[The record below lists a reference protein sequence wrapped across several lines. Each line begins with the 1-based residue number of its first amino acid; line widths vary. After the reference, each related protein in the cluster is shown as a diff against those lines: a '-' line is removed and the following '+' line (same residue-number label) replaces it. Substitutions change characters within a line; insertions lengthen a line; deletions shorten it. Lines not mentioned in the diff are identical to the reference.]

1 MIADVFDDNIRT
13 LLLRAKRAS
22 SDEAYKI
29 LIDGYCDLHKHK
41 LKLKAENEK
50 LKKQNDELKDL
61 LYGTSDVDKKSLD
74 EILGECFEELENNNE

>member
-1 MIADVFDDNIRT
+1 MITDVFDDNIKG

-29 LIDGYCDLHKHK
+29 LIDGYIDLHRHK

-50 LKKQNDELKDL
+50 LKKQNTELKDL
-61 LYGTSDVDKKSLD
+61 LYGTSDVDRKSLD
-74 EILGECFEELENNNE
+74 EILSECFEDMRQEQ